1 MRAVLQRVARATVR
15 VDGGIVSEIGQ
26 GLLILL
32 GVAASDGPQE
42 ADWMTGKLVGLRVF
56 ENTDGRL
63 DRSVV
68 EVGGGILLVSQF
80 TLCADTRTGRRPSF
94 TSSAAPKQ
102 AETLYN
108 RVAAGI
114 ARHDVPVRCGRFGA
128 RMQVSLVNDGPV
140 TIVIDTASADPP
152 SA

>member
-68 EVGGGILLVSQF
+68 EVGGGFSSSHSSP
-80 TLCADTRTGRRPSF
+80 CAPTHERDGGRLSRRRQHRSKQRPYIIES
-94 TSSAAPKQ
+94 PR
-102 AETLYN
+102 E
-108 RVAAGI
+108 
-114 ARHDVPVRCGRFGA
+114 
-128 RMQVSLVNDGPV
+128 
-140 TIVIDTASADPP
+140 
-152 SA
+152 